1 MKRSSDRRCHNL
13 YARWVLISIFLLTL
27 FLAGCAAAAPE
38 SGKQPE
44 QNISGLQEIAM
55 EEAQEIWRNKAAI
68 FIDVRTPA
76 EYKQG
81 HVPGAVLI
89 PLNELANRQSE
100 VPKDKKVLLI
110 CRSGSRSAQANAM
123 LQRQGFTNTYSVK
136 GGMLDWHEAVESDQ
150 K

>member
-1 MKRSSDRRCHNL
+1 MHNL
-13 YARWVLISIFLLTL
+13 YARWVLTSIFLLTL
-27 FLAGCAAAAPE
+27 FLSGCAAAAPE

-44 QNISGLQEIAM
+44 QNISALQEIAM
-55 EEAQEIWRNKAAI
+55 EEAQEIWRSKAAI
-68 FIDVRTPA
+68 VIDVRTPA

-81 HVPGAVLI
+81 HVPGAILI

-136 GGMLDWHEAVESDQ
+136 GGMLDWREAVESDQ
-150 K
+150 H